1 MQSSGYPMPTTI
13 AIVDDSP
20 AIRKLIRAFIE
31 SHTDW
36 LVCGEAEDGNA
47 AIALAERLHPN
58 LIVLDLS
65 MPVKNGLDA
74 ARTIRSESPESR
86 MVLFTAHANDQLT
99 IEAKQV
105 GISTVLAKDE
115 KASLEQLVSILR
127 QMRHNPDAA

>member
-1 MQSSGYPMPTTI
+1 MPTTI

-20 AIRKLIRAFIE
+20 TIRKLIRTFIE

-36 LVCGEAEDGNA
+36 LVCGEAEDGDA
-47 AIALAERLHPN
+47 AIAMAERLHPD

-74 ARTIRSESPESR
+74 ARTIRTESPKSR

-115 KASLEQLVSILR
+115 NASLEQLVSILR
-127 QMRHNPDAA
+127 QMRRNPDAA